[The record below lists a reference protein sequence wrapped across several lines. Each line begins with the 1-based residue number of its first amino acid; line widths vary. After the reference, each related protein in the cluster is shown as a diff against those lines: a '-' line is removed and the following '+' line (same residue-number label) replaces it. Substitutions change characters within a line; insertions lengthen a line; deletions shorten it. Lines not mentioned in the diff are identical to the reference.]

1 MNQDQPPK
9 ATFFII
15 YHTVKKFTLKAV
27 DKNFNYLGSKI
38 MSLNFVYSSGHN
50 IAPRT

>member
-9 ATFFII
+9 VTYFII
-15 YHTVKKFTLKAV
+15 YHTVKFTLKAV
-27 DKNFNYLGSKI
+27 DENFNYLGSKI